1 MNVWLVGSGYWG
13 SKLITTLNSLK
24 VNVNIIDIKNNQT
37 IDMIDNQDPVI
48 LATPL
53 WEHYK
58 QAKQIIANGNPLYIE
73 KPAAET
79 ASEIEDLIS
88 LTKSNQVVMVG
99 HIFLHNPLYHLLKE
113 LDLGEIKFVHS
124 ERTNLGIYQTKTSPL
139 LSLAPHDFSI
149 ILGLLGEATVTHVQN
164 FNFTNN
170 AYPDRSVI
178 FGNNFQIDLS
188 WLDINRRRAVTVVG
202 SKAQAIWDEDL
213 KTIRLRST
221 SIENNKLKIGEE
233 LTYRYPTNKD
243 PLYYELSHFIRCVKN
258 NIKPSTDLEQ
268 ALAVAKLIDYAHSI
282 G

>member
-13 SKLITTLNSLK
+13 SKVVATLNELN
-24 VNVNIIDIKNNQT
+24 VNVKVIDIKNNQT
-37 IDMIDNQDPVI
+37 IDMIDNKDPVI

-79 ASEIEDLIS
+79 ASEIEELIA
-88 LTKSNQVVMVG
+88 LAGKQIVMVG
-99 HIFLHNPLYHLLKE
+99 HIFMHNPLFNLLKK

-149 ILGLLGEATVTHVQN
+149 VLGLLGDVSITHVQN
-164 FNFTNN
+164 YNFTNN
-170 AYPDRSVI
+170 NYPDRSIVL
-178 FGNNFQIDLS
+178 GNNFQIDVS
-188 WLDINRRRAVTVVG
+188 WLDVNRRRVVTVVG
-202 SKAQAIWDEDL
+202 SKAQALWDEDK
-213 KTIRLRST
+213 KTLVVKSVG
-221 SIENNKLKIGEE
+221 IENNRLKVEDEIIHVYQGKE
-233 LTYRYPTNKD
+233 
-243 PLYYELSHFIRCVKN
+243 PLYYELEHFIECVRN
-258 NIKPSTDLEQ
+258 NSKPITDLHQ
-268 ALAVAKLIDYAHSI
+268 ALRIAKLIDFARNN